1 MVNFQTS
8 AINKHTS
15 LSYVSMAYS

>member
-15 LSYVSMAYS
+15 LSYVSMVYS